1 MIFSIKPKH
10 RKLQNPSAGAMAE
23 NRARSWL
30 EKQGLQLLEK
40 NYRTTRGEI
49 DLIMQDGD
57 TLVFVEVRMRLNE
70 RFATAAQSIDHRKQ
84 QRIISTAQHYLQ
96 AQGLW
101 EKIPCRFDA
110 ICLQRDTDNSDGYR
124 VEWLQN
130 AFSLS

>member
-1 MIFSIKPKH
+1 MIFSIKSKH
-10 RKLQNPSAGAMAE
+10 RKSENHSVGAMAE

-57 TLVFVEVRMRLNE
+57 TLVFVEVRMRQNK

-84 QRIISTAQHYLQ
+84 KRIISTARHYLQ
-96 AQGLW
+96 ARGLW

-110 ICLQRDTDNSDGYR
+110 ICLQRDTDNGDSYR

-130 AFSLS
+130 AFS

>member
-10 RKLQNPSAGAMAE
+10 RKLQNPSVGAMAE

-57 TLVFVEVRMRLNE
+57 TLVFVEVRMRQNE
-70 RFATAAQSIDHRKQ
+70 RFATAAQSIDHPKQ

-110 ICLQRDTDNSDGYR
+110 ICLQRDTDNGNGYR

-130 AFSLS
+130 AFS